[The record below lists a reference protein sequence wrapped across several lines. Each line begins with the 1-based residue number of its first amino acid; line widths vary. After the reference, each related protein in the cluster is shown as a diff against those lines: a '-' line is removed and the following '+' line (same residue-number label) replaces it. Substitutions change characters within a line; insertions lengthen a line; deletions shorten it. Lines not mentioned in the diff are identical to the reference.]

1 MSKSIQE
8 VEGAYLASHL
18 VLELP
23 DEPAHVQVWRSGG
36 ALKIHVHCK
45 EEVDGNTLALS
56 ALKVMAAHHEQA
68 LDRIAILREVADK
81 LEKRGQEMYAM
92 RMTTEGTIYTEAA
105 DEIRKVTDPKDESK
119 IPTEPSAPSGP
130 EIIQTSCMVC
140 DAEINFVE
148 GQPRPKY
155 CSTECAEAFG
165 ELNP

>member
-1 MSKSIQE
+1 MSKATEE

-36 ALKIHVHCK
+36 QLKIHVHCK
-45 EEVDGNTLALS
+45 ENVDGNTLALS

-68 LDRIAILREVADK
+68 LDRVAGLRKVADK

-92 RMTTEGTIYTEAA
+92 RLTTEGTIYTEAA

-119 IPTEPSAPSGP
+119 IPTEPSEP
-130 EIIQTSCMVC
+130 ELIQTSCMVC
-140 DAEINFVE
+140 GAEINFVE

-155 CSTECAEAFG
+155 CSPACAEAFG